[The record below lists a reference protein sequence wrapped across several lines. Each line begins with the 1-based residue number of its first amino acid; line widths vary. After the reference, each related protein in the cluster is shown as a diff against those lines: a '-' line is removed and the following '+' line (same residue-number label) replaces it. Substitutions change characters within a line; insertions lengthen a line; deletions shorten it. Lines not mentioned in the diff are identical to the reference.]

1 MPRKPRVF
9 VESAIYHVYNRFAR
23 GAEILGQGEEAER
36 FLDLLRTARDRDG
49 VAVLA
54 WCLMA
59 NHVHLAVRTGPVPL
73 SRTMGYVQARFGQGH
88 NRRWRTS
95 GPLWQSRYK
104 AKLVDDQR
112 YLLQLIAYI
121 HLNPVTA
128 GIVSDPAEFPYSG
141 HRELLGRTGTPLIDV
156 DGVLELFGATTR
168 SARRSY
174 IEFLKRDGSG
184 PWLGALPGSLPWW
197 QREPDRPLAPVRP
210 PRRLVAAGRAV
221 AIERATLAAPELVR
235 RVCALLRVDT
245 AWLTGG
251 GQDGAQS
258 RIRYVVAGLGIERW
272 GVRAGALGEVM
283 GRRPEVV
290 SRWATRAGELRVA
303 DPEFRTMYEALDA
316 ALAKRDPAF

>member
-9 VESAIYHVYNRFAR
+9 VEGAIYHVYNRFAR
-23 GAEILGQGEEAER
+23 GAEILGQGDEAER
-36 FLDLLRTARDRDG
+36 FLELVRTACERDG
-49 VAVLA
+49 VAVLG
-54 WCLMA
+54 WCLVS
-59 NHVHLAVRTGPVPL
+59 NHVHFALRTGPVPL

-104 AKLVDDQR
+104 ARLVEDQR

-128 GIVSDPAEFPYSG
+128 GLASDPAEFHYSG
-141 HRELLGRTGTPLIDV
+141 HRELLGRARTPLIDV

-174 IEFLKRDGSG
+174 LEFLKRDGAG
-184 PWLGALPGSLPWW
+184 PWLAALPGSLPWW
-197 QREPDRPLAPVRP
+197 QREPDRPLAPAGP
-210 PRRLVAAGRAV
+210 PRRIVANGRAA
-221 AIERATLAAPELVR
+221 AIERAKLTATEFVCRA
-235 RVCALLRVDT
+235 CALLQVDP
-245 AWLTGG
+245 AWLIGG

-290 SRWATRAGELRVA
+290 SRWAARAGEQRVT
-303 DPEFRTMYEALDA
+303 DPEFRTMYETLDA
-316 ALAKRDPAF
+316 ALAKREPTR